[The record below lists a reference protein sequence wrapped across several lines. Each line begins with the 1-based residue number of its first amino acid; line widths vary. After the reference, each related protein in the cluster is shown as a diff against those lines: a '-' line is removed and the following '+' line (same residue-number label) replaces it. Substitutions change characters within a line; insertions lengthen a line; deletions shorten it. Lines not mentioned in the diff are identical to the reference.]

1 MEIVVRLWGNI
12 GYYLP
17 EERGKFTVRRS
28 LKKGQTVQDIVEG
41 LNLPKDLDIII
52 AVNEKIIEGRYEH
65 ELKDGDE
72 VTLFRPAS
80 GG

>member
-52 AVNEKIIEGRYEH
+52 AVNEKIIEDRY

-72 VTLFRPAS
+72 VALFRPAS